1 MLVDIDINVLQEF
14 FNRHDIQAEA
24 IFDDGKL
31 YISEEVD
38 SGEEI
43 WDLNDSDPWYMELW
57 EMNDL
62 YNAMREAEVP
72 LTEENIDKAL
82 NAVKGIFDDYSDRN
96 EMLLKCIENT
106 FKNE

>member
-1 MLVDIDINVLQEF
+1 MLVDIDINALQEF

-38 SGEEI
+38 SGEWI

-82 NAVKGIFDDYSDRN
+82 NAAKGIFDDLSDRN
-96 EMLLKCIENT
+96 EKLVQCIENT